1 MRINNYVGVRVY
13 IVHRIFTGVQVV
25 QVHRCRMKPVD
36 DYFEDYVQIVQVKS
50 HDFL

>member
-13 IVHRIFTGVQVV
+13 IVYRIFTGVQVV

-36 DYFEDYVQIVQVKS
+36 DDFEDYAQIVQVKS